1 MLKRTIDGGQAS
13 EKLAQQKVATSMAH
27 AAWHDMPIDVVA
39 RILWATTS
47 AGILQFGTVCQ
58 LWREASLLSI
68 SSIQLK
74 VQPTVA
80 IVRSLGVL
88 FARPTRL
95 IVPTRKLS
103 IGAEGAAA
111 LAAANWPSL
120 ATVDVTDNSIG
131 AEGAAALATAEW
143 RSLTSLDVSENSI
156 GAEGAAALA
165 AAEWRSLTSLNV
177 RSNSIGD
184 EGAAALATAEWRSLT
199 SLDVSNNSIGVEGTA
214 ALATAEWRSLTS
226 LDVSHNSI
234 GAGGVAA
241 LAAAEW
247 RSLTSLNVQGNRAKG
262 AVALKKAFAS
272 ARVIGVA

>member
-13 EKLAQQKVATSMAH
+13 EKLAQQKVATSMAR

-39 RILWATTS
+39 RILQATTS

-88 FARPTRL
+88 FARLTRL

-111 LAAANWPSL
+111 LAAGNWPSL
-120 ATVDVTDNSIG
+120 NS
-131 AEGAAALATAEW
+131 LN
-143 RSLTSLDVSENSI
+143 VSNNSI

-184 EGAAALATAEWRSLT
+184 EGA
-199 SLDVSNNSIGVEGTA
+199 
-214 ALATAEWRSLTS
+214 
-226 LDVSHNSI
+226 
-234 GAGGVAA
+234 
-241 LAAAEW
+241 
-247 RSLTSLNVQGNRAKG
+247 
-262 AVALKKAFAS
+262 VALKKAFAS